1 MLRATRGSQCARIL
15 LMAVGVIAAFSLGLA
30 ARSTWSYFQ
39 VNEVSSNTLSL
50 VGTFDIS
57 PLGSARSLDVVISPL
72 GRARSLDVV
81 ILNPTDSLLTILW
94 DESAMI
100 LPGGVSARVIHTGVR
115 IIDKAAPQAPT
126 AIAPHSR
133 TTEAIWPVSHV
144 TIREYFPADSIRLW
158 NNCRISLYLTIQDAS
173 GKRTDN
179 WTWVFTETEVA
190 TTPREP
196 INWWFWGSVFL
207 VLFVIG
213 SLVQAGVLPE

>member
-57 PLGSARSLDVVISPL
+57 PLGS
-72 GRARSLDVV
+72 ARSLDVV

-144 TIREYFPADSIRLW
+144 TAREYFSTASIRLW

-179 WTWVFTETEVA
+179 WTWVFTRTVVPEPPQTSA
-190 TTPREP
+190 TPEAPRKP
-196 INWWFWGSVFL
+196 INWWFWGSLFL
-207 VLFVIG
+207 VLVILG
-213 SLVQAGVLPE
+213 SLVQAGVLPD